1 MGISRSKESWLIWGS
16 VAPAACKS
24 ADNCKV
30 VSKWYSSTCCHVLQV
45 KPDLTIDSPGMC
57 RALFEV
63 YTGSNTVVPEAKK
76 AWAEGAR
83 LLLDSE
89 EVRRNTRRAGPG

>member
-1 MGISRSKESWLIWGS
+1 MLKSHRCCPHVKCSDAHS
-16 VAPAACKS
+16 VEGMF
-24 ADNCKV
+24 
-30 VSKWYSSTCCHVLQV
+30 LQV
-45 KPDLTIDSPGMC
+45 QADLKIDSPGLC

-83 LLLDSE
+83 QLLDSE
-89 EVRRNTRRAGPG
+89 EIRRSTRRAGGG

>member
-1 MGISRSKESWLIWGS
+1 MIQGPRLCTLVNYSDAQS
-16 VAPAACKS
+16 VE
-24 ADNCKV
+24 V
-30 VSKWYSSTCCHVLQV
+30 LFLQV
-45 KPDLTIDSPGMC
+45 QADLKIDSPGLC

-83 LLLDSE
+83 QLLDSE
-89 EVRRNTRRAGPG
+89 EIRRSTRRAGGGKDQ

>member
-1 MGISRSKESWLIWGS
+1 MIKSHRCCSHVNCSDASS
-16 VAPAACKS
+16 VQ
-24 ADNCKV
+24 V
-30 VSKWYSSTCCHVLQV
+30 VFLQV
-45 KPDLTIDSPGMC
+45 QADLTIDSPGLC

-83 LLLDSE
+83 QLLDSE
-89 EVRRNTRRAGPG
+89 EVRRSTRRAGGG

>member
-1 MGISRSKESWLIWGS
+1 MIVKNYR
-16 VAPAACKS
+16 
-24 ADNCKV
+24 
-30 VSKWYSSTCCHVLQV
+30 CCSQVICSDAQLVEMMFLQV
-45 KPDLTIDSPGMC
+45 QADLKIDSPGLC

-83 LLLDSE
+83 QLLDSE
-89 EVRRNTRRAGPG
+89 EVRRSTRRAGGG